1 MEDKIFN
8 PTLITYKKICP
19 VYIKVLIKSL
29 SEHFSYNAT
38 KCKVRLSRWNGKNE
52 KTHCPHH
59 ARHNTSRKPSP
70 PLRGLPSNANPACE
84 TLRCPDH
91 SSLVALTHNG
101 WGWSPSL
108 TSFLFGSTQP
118 CSPVFLFLP
127 QVWLLCTFFK
137 HSINKYFEVNH
148 IFLFG
153 EGHFLLASS
162 ASSLPGFSK
171 EILNTKCDGGWE
183 RVYITW

>member
-38 KCKVRLSRWNGKNE
+38 KCKVRLSRWNGKNK
-52 KTHCPHH
+52 KTLCPHH

-70 PLRGLPSNANPACE
+70 PTERPSLKCQPCLWNSQMP
-84 TLRCPDH
+84 R
-91 SSLVALTHNG
+91 SLLSCSTHNG

-153 EGHFLLASS
+153 EGHCLLASS